1 MLTFIYEIEK
11 KEYNETEID
20 SHKKNLSRT
29 KSKNNSLL
37 HSIVFKISALELYL
51 RHPTLSLTWRRFE
64 KTPKS
69 Y

>member
-51 RHPTLSLTWRRFE
+51 
-64 KTPKS
+64 
-69 Y
+69 